1 MQTLGKLL
9 SQEREAKNISLK
21 QASAHLS
28 IKIDQLQSLE
38 SGAWFKLPEPAFVSG
53 FIRNY
58 AVYLGLDP
66 KLALALYRRE
76 FDPKKAPQTKPKF
89 LKSNHIFLTPQKLIN
104 LLFVLIIFIFTSYLL
119 VQYTSFLK
127 SPKLQVY
134 SPAGDMTTSVPAIVI
149 SGQVE
154 RETTVSVNGEFA
166 PTDSDGNFSYQLKLE
181 EGQNIVEIIA
191 AKRLSPKT
199 KVIRI
204 VRLSR

>member
-9 SQEREAKNISLK
+9 SQEREDKNISLE
-21 QASAHLS
+21 QASRHLL
-28 IKIDQLQSLE
+28 IKIDQLEALE
-38 SGAWFKLPEPAFVSG
+38 SGAWLKLPEPAFVSG

-76 FDPKKAPQTKPKF
+76 FDPAKTPQTKPKF
-89 LKSNHIFLTPQKLIN
+89 LISKRIFLTPQKLIN
-104 LLFVLIIFIFTSYLL
+104 FMFVLLILVFISYLL

-134 SPAGDMTTSVPAIVI
+134 SPSSDITTSVPAIVI

-154 RETTVSVNGEFA
+154 KEATVSINGEFA
-166 PTDSDGNFSYQLKLE
+166 PINTNGNFSYQLKLE

-199 KVIRI
+199 KITRI
-204 VRLSR
+204 IRLSR